1 MSFRRSNSVFLAAA
15 LLVPAVFGVA
25 QDRPP
30 APPGPEAKPPV
41 GHAKPA
47 RGEAFRQGSPG
58 PQKDAPP
65 RKDNQEERRFGPGE
79 RPGMRPPFPG
89 ERPGMRP
96 PFPFGRGPGDRERMG
111 PRRPPFP
118 PWFEDLAKMSPED
131 RKRALEENPHFR
143 NLPPERQE
151 NVRRRL
157 EDFSSISPERRARM
171 KEHWEVMNSLSPEG
185 REKIREVFPRWR
197 SLPEDRQK
205 EIREEFRS
213 LRAKTAAE
221 RERRFGDPEFQKT
234 FSPVEQQLL
243 KDLAAL
249 LR

>member
-1 MSFRRSNSVFLAAA
+1 MSFPRSNSVFLAAA
-15 LLVPAVFGVA
+15 LLVPGVFGVA
-25 QDRPP
+25 QDPRPS
-30 APPGPEAKPPV
+30 PPGPEAKPPV
-41 GHAKPA
+41 SHAKRS
-47 RGEAFRQGSPG
+47 RGEAFRQGPPG
-58 PQKDAPP
+58 PQKD
-65 RKDNQEERRFGPGE
+65 NQNDRRFG
-79 RPGMRPPFPG
+79 PG

-143 NLPPERQE
+143 DLPPQRQE
-151 NVRRRL
+151 SVRRRL